1 MWLVLGADVPSGA
14 GSVKAGVR
22 VGGRHAGNHKILAWN
37 QIYVRGAV
45 QGKQSGTEGGGGVAY
60 LEHNPR
66 RNVLRGVTAEGVVNP
81 GGGGI
86 DGELLAREGD
96 IERRRK
102 ILET

>member
-60 LEHNPR
+60 LDFAC
-66 RNVLRGVTAEGVVNP
+66 AEPNGTP
-81 GGGGI
+81 DFFTHLGGG
-86 DGELLAREGD
+86 
-96 IERRRK
+96 
-102 ILET
+102 ET